1 MLLNSIHSLRGET
14 ADIQEE
20 EEGTVVTEHP
30 DSKWFPRGLDL
41 GNKTM
46 SFSHTHTHTDILS
59 LMHADKLLCAVG
71 HVARHSLGAGVSS
84 VLGSESVAP
93 ASPFS
98 GSGAGASA
106 SEELAAVSAVLSPAA
121 AEVSSGELPA
131 AS

>member
-71 HVARHSLGAGVSS
+71 HVARHSLGAGRETQRGGRILEGFKYQFVDH
-84 VLGSESVAP
+84 VT
-93 ASPFS
+93 
-98 GSGAGASA
+98 
-106 SEELAAVSAVLSPAA
+106 
-121 AEVSSGELPA
+121 
-131 AS
+131 